1 MKRDERLRRAALA
14 RVLLNAIEKAEQ
26 LGEPDIAEIV
36 RDALQELE
44 HPSPWKVTRSRNSP
58 CTTQKR
64 PPVSHFLGVGSG
76 QP

>member
-1 MKRDERLRRAALA
+1 MERKRDERLRRAALA

-44 HPSPWKVTRSRNSP
+44 HPRNDSENHP
-58 CTTQKR
+58 KQE
-64 PPVSHFLGVGSG
+64 
-76 QP
+76 